1 MKKRRRTFCL
11 AAITVAAVATS
22 IFVGVATG
30 APVNASN
37 TATITVTCPSET
49 ISGVVILVRGEFT
62 PAFASGSNTVFIP
75 IAFGEFTGTGVDTEG
90 NVLFTVDEAPLVKG
104 SAVPPNGKLVE
115 CTGVIDLDFPGGHFT
130 GSSTVIGF
138 IPNP

>member
-1 MKKRRRTFCL
+1 MKRSMHTFCL
-11 AAITVAAVATS
+11 AAIAVAAVAAS
-22 IFVGVATG
+22 VFAGVATG
-30 APVNASN
+30 APVNARN
-37 TATITVTCPSET
+37 TATITVTCPSGT

-75 IAFGEFTGTGVDTEG
+75 IAFGEFTGTGVDAEG
-90 NVLFTVDEAPLVKG
+90 NVLFTVDEPPLAKG
-104 SAVPPNGKLVE
+104 AAVPQNGKLVE

>member
-1 MKKRRRTFCL
+1 MRKRVC
-11 AAITVAAVATS
+11 AAVIVLTAALTA
-22 IFVGVATG
+22 GVATG
-30 APVNASN
+30 APVNARN

-62 PAFASGSNTVFIP
+62 PAFAIGSNTVFIP
-75 IAFGEFTGTGVDTEG
+75 IAFGEFTGTGVDADG
-90 NVLFTVDEAPLVKG
+90 NVLFTVDEPPLAKG
-104 SAVPPNGKLVE
+104 SAVPRNGKLVD